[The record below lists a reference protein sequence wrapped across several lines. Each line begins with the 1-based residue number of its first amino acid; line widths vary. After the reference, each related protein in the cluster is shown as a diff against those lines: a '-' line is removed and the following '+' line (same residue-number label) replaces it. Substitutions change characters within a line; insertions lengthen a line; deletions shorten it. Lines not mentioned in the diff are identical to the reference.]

1 MQGALN
7 GVMIHFIRTL
17 TDDENIINGM
27 VLREVANK
35 LGDPDVPI
43 DMNDYIEAALVVL
56 NRLGYP
62 IPKRED

>member
-1 MQGALN
+1 M
-7 GVMIHFIRTL
+7 V
-17 TDDENIINGM
+17 M

-56 NRLGYP
+56 DRLGYP
-62 IPKRED
+62 IPKQED

>member
-1 MQGALN
+1 M
-7 GVMIHFIRTL
+7 V
-17 TDDENIINGM
+17 M

-56 NRLGYP
+56 DRLGYS
-62 IPKRED
+62 IPKLKDGDGL